1 VAALVRSK
9 GKHSLCE
16 RGHRPARLARPEEL
30 LGDALL
36 RAEALGM
43 RLARARGRLYL
54 GKLHLR
60 GGREADGRAHITA
73 AADEFRAMGMTT
85 WQAQA
90 EAALAAPSRRS
101 RRSR

>member
-1 VAALVRSK
+1 VNGLEKKRAPPTRRDGNA
-9 GKHSLCE
+9 E
-16 RGHRPARLARPEEL
+16 AEEL
-30 LGDALL
+30 LGDALQ

-43 RLARARGRLYL
+43 RRARARGRLSL
-54 GKLHLR
+54 GKLYLR
-60 GGREADGRAHITA
+60 GAREADGRAHIAA

-101 RRSR
+101 RRPRA